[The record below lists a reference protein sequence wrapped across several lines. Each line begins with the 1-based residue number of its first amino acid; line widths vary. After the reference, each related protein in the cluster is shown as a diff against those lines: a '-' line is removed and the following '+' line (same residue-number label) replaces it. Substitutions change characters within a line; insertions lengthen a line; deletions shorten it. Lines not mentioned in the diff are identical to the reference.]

1 MNPLDRAIGF
11 FAPATALRRL
21 GARQQLARATK
32 RLYDAGAPTRTTAG
46 WRRPFSSARSETY
59 QALPYLRA
67 GAHDIVRNN
76 PHGAKALGS
85 LADDLI
91 GTGIMPRANTGRKAL
106 NKKVDAVAAEFFA
119 AIDADGITKNYPAFQ
134 RLAAR
139 AFFEGGEAVLR
150 RYVRPTRLGLAVP
163 LQFALLEGEFID
175 NQRNFILPSGNR
187 VVQGVEIDPETRIR
201 EAYHMFREHPGDVYM
216 AALDGSID
224 VIRVPATDISI
235 IMEPQRPG
243 QIRGVPW
250 LTPIL
255 VRAKLLDDYED
266 AERQRKRIES
276 SMSMVVK
283 SNRQLAEASENQ
295 GPSVNPTVVDSNGDL
310 IERVEAGGITYARDT
325 DSIEFMKPADAMAFG
340 PYKRAELQSIAAGAR
355 STYELMSGDLSQTS
369 FSSIQFG
376 TLSYRNMMDVIRQ
389 AVVIPHLEWIWRCMI
404 DVAIAVGKLP
414 AETPYGVKH
423 HCPPWQPIDPVKQ
436 AEADK
441 IMIRTGVKT
450 LEEVVTAR
458 GKVFEEHIAEIGAG
472 NKLLDRYG
480 LVLDSDP
487 RRTDGRGVDQNIA
500 DKTADHAP
508 PPSPAPDPDD
518 QGASPTAD
526 DGKAGA

>member
-32 RLYDAGAPTRTTAG
+32 RFYDAGAPTRSTAG

-67 GAHDIVRNN
+67 GSHDVVRNN

-119 AIDADGITKNYPAFQ
+119 SIDADGITKNYPAFQ

-150 RYVRPTRLGLAVP
+150 RYVRPTKLGLAVP
-163 LQFALLEGEFID
+163 LQFALLEGEFVD

-187 VVQGVEIDPETRIR
+187 VVQGVEIDPETRVR

-216 AALDGSID
+216 AALDGSIE
-224 VIRVPATDISI
+224 VIRVPAADISI

-276 SMSMVVK
+276 SISMVVK
-283 SNRQLAEASENQ
+283 SNRQLAE
-295 GPSVNPTVVDSNGDL
+295 
-310 IERVEAGGITYARDT
+310 
-325 DSIEFMKPADAMAFG
+325 
-340 PYKRAELQSIAAGAR
+340 
-355 STYELMSGDLSQTS
+355 
-369 FSSIQFG
+369 
-376 TLSYRNMMDVIRQ
+376 
-389 AVVIPHLEWIWRCMI
+389 
-404 DVAIAVGKLP
+404 
-414 AETPYGVKH
+414 
-423 HCPPWQPIDPVKQ
+423 
-436 AEADK
+436 
-441 IMIRTGVKT
+441 
-450 LEEVVTAR
+450 
-458 GKVFEEHIAEIGAG
+458 
-472 NKLLDRYG
+472 
-480 LVLDSDP
+480 
-487 RRTDGRGVDQNIA
+487 DG
-500 DKTADHAP
+500 
-508 PPSPAPDPDD
+508 
-518 QGASPTAD
+518 
-526 DGKAGA
+526 